1 MVLAAAHPVSSLFF
15 VRFRRPSGFPKR
27 QMVQPHQPG
36 IIVVVQEAVGPTLQ
50 AEVSGVVKDAKA
62 VRVTPLDLKFPNEDA
77 SGLWTVVAPFAGVP
91 KFAQPASRIA
101 TKRCRIVPVV
111 TVTTGE
117 GPPSHGE
124 GGVCFHLR
132 LARRSS
138 LGVPS
143 AGRSMGRVVV
153 HLHGRPKE
161 RSMADAIGV
170 YASRLTP
177 RGVRIEIHAARTTVE
192 AYLASVPPAARMVLL
207 DERGFQHDSASFAE
221 QINAWQL
228 ASEDVHLMVGPSDG
242 WQGHGEGAD
251 RISLSP
257 MTMPHELAAVVLVE
271 QVYRATEI
279 LRGSAYHR
287 A

>member
-1 MVLAAAHPVSSLFF
+1 
-15 VRFRRPSGFPKR
+15 
-27 QMVQPHQPG
+27 
-36 IIVVVQEAVGPTLQ
+36 
-50 AEVSGVVKDAKA
+50 
-62 VRVTPLDLKFPNEDA
+62 
-77 SGLWTVVAPFAGVP
+77 
-91 KFAQPASRIA
+91 
-101 TKRCRIVPVV
+101 
-111 TVTTGE
+111 
-117 GPPSHGE
+117 
-124 GGVCFHLR
+124 
-132 LARRSS
+132 
-138 LGVPS
+138 
-143 AGRSMGRVVV
+143 MGRVVV

-177 RGVRIEIHAARTTVE
+177 RGIRIETHAARTTVE

-207 DERGFQHDSASFAE
+207 DERGFQHDSVSFAE
-221 QINAWQL
+221 QMNAWQL

-242 WQGHGEGAD
+242 WQGHGAAAD
-251 RISLSP
+251 RISLSS